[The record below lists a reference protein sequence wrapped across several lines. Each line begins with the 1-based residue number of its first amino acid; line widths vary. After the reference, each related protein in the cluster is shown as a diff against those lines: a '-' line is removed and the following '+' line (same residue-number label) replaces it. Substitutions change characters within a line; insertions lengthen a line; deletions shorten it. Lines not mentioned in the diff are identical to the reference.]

1 MSPKIAQ
8 DKGKKEDVEME
19 TDDRDCQWLETTLEE
34 YNKEQVICDKGQV
47 KTSGIRT
54 STPGGVPPS
63 TEILAAVMGEG
74 QTSGQKKGKQQEEDG
89 EVQWSYDND
98 ETDPDSGDLHT
109 VCITGHMQTFPPTPT
124 HLPGTHSYGLRNRAE
139 LKKPPQ
145 YQMPLIQ
152 TGRGPTVYQPFG
164 FTDLHC
170 LKDKMPPPSE
180 GGGPWMEKFIK
191 QTLGHQLAL
200 GDWRALLGQ
209 QISSWEIMDIEKDA
223 KTEGLPDVAPFAQIG
238 RAHV

>member
-34 YNKEQVICDKGQV
+34 YNKEKVSCDKGQV

-98 ETDPDSGDLHT
+98 ETDPD
-109 VCITGHMQTFPPTPT
+109 
-124 HLPGTHSYGLRNRAE
+124 
-139 LKKPPQ
+139 
-145 YQMPLIQ
+145 
-152 TGRGPTVYQPFG
+152 
-164 FTDLHC
+164 
-170 LKDKMPPPSE
+170 
-180 GGGPWMEKFIK
+180 
-191 QTLGHQLAL
+191 
-200 GDWRALLGQ
+200 
-209 QISSWEIMDIEKDA
+209 
-223 KTEGLPDVAPFAQIG
+223 
-238 RAHV
+238 